1 MKRKILILLFLLI
14 SKLVFTQQYY
24 IIEFDKKIYDKSG
37 LEKKIK
43 ELNTKLGQR
52 IKKDETHIPVAGY
65 KIIETYKKGDST
77 INKVKYEFKFKST
90 RNEKIYSFENKL
102 LPEFNLKT
110 LKSKK
115 MSSSD
120 LKGKITFINLWFTNC
135 FPCVKEIPLLHQLQN
150 KYKNKVNFLAITR
163 DPKQKV
169 KEFLKRKDFNFK
181 HLTNAKSYLEEQLGN
196 RAYPKIIILDKEGV
210 VRHIGDGIPSKY
222 DHKKKKITEIDY
234 EQLACIE
241 KKLDELINKQ

>member
-1 MKRKILILLFLLI
+1 MKTKSLIIFLLLI
-14 SKLVFTQQYY
+14 NSLAFSQQYY
-24 IIEFDKKIYDKSG
+24 IFEKGKKVFTELG
-37 LEKKIK
+37 LNEKIK
-43 ELNTKLGQR
+43 IINRKFKEDS
-52 IKKDETHIPVAGY
+52 KKETHLSTFSY
-65 KIIETYKKGDST
+65 KIIDTYKRGDSI
-77 INKVKYEFKFKST
+77 INIIRFDLKREST

-102 LPEFNLKT
+102 LPEFNLRT

-115 MSSSD
+115 VSSSD

-135 FPCVKEIPLLHQLQN
+135 FPCVKEIPLLHQLQK

-169 KEFLKRKDFNFK
+169 KEFLKRKDFKFK
-181 HLTNAKSYLEEQLGN
+181 HLVNAKSYLKEQLGN
-196 RAYPKIIILDKEGV
+196 RAYPKIIILDKQGV

-222 DHKKKKITEIDY
+222 DFKKKKITDIDY
-234 EQLACIE
+234 TELAFIE